1 MNYNLICG
9 SRAKEEFD
17 FYGHKEDLF
26 FYQPRLGDN
35 GSDRGF
41 SENLVKPQFVDA
53 ESGDSWGSH
62 MHSKGVMDVDGMDIF
77 NIRIQK

>member
-1 MNYNLICG
+1 
-9 SRAKEEFD
+9 
-17 FYGHKEDLF
+17 
-26 FYQPRLGDN
+26 LGDN